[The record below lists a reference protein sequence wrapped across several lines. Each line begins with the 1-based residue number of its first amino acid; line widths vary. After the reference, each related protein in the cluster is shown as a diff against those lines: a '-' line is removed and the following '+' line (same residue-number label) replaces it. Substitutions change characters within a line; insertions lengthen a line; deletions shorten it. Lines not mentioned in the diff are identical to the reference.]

1 MNTEPRQV
9 RMTLST
15 VEGQCSRLL
24 PVATDGLRVATAN
37 KATAIIVGFNFWEVC
52 RNLSKRGTKA
62 PLEKRNTG
70 ATRVFLYI
78 GLLDSG
84 R

>member
-37 KATAIIVGFNFWEVC
+37 KAIAIIVGFNFWEVC
-52 RNLSKRGTKA
+52 RNLSRDYQHHSTSMHST
-62 PLEKRNTG
+62 PYSRHVN
-70 ATRVFLYI
+70 I
-78 GLLDSG
+78 H
-84 R
+84 